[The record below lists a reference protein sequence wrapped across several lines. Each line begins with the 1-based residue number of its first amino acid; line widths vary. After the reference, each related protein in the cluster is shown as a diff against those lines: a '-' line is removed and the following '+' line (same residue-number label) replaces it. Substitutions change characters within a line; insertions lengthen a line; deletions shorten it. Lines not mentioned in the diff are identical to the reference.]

1 MARKVAF
8 IGKVAPVYRSATV
21 TELRDLP
28 VLTIFWTVPV
38 IATIF
43 LLGTISEWKGNQA
56 DETRIFHPADR
67 PGIGWAFGLC

>member
-28 VLTIFWTVPV
+28 VLTIFWTVP
-38 IATIF
+38 ISAPIF
-43 LLGTISEWKGNQA
+43 PLGTISECKG
-56 DETRIFHPADR
+56 TSR
-67 PGIGWAFGLC
+67 